1 MKKKF
6 YILMCLASLVLMV
19 TACGGKEKIKEKLR
33 AATEAVKERKEAAV
47 SEKGSDPEMD
57 KQGDRPDSDA
67 FVDPSLTPA
76 QRKALDKDNPWF
88 ARDFRMELKSRQM
101 GSIMNVEIQKSGNVV
116 YYHFWNNSGDVET
129 LLVIG
134 EEVIK
139 AYRISMK
146 SKVAKFQRDY
156 EEDYYTVFCNTIGDV
171 HGIIYKENEER
182 TQNQG
187 ETAMIE
193 SEVLN
198 SIDVKEERWNG
209 FDCEKI
215 TRTTVMNNRVSEGV
229 KALEGLF
236 GFNLDLE
243 NSMKSMEHMEITD
256 NIWIEKNSGAVVRRE
271 TQSAGAM
278 AQSMMNMAKQPSV
291 ALLTFSPDPSLIPT
305 SLEGYKLVK

>member
-1 MKKKF
+1 
-6 YILMCLASLVLMV
+6 MV